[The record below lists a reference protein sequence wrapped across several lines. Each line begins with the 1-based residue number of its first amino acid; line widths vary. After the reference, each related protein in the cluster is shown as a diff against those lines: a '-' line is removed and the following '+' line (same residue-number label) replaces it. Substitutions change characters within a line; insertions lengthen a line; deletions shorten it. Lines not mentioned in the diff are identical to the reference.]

1 MSINMLILAI
11 YYYSGSEFF
20 KLSSSSLRKP
30 QLSNPMVG
38 SGKNKRSPTPS
49 ESFGEPKYSDEEYF
63 EFDSESSTLR
73 SSLSSSSVNTD
84 NSIGLSPGERAFL
97 KAMERLGLASS
108 DESDEDINEGGD
120 EEGGDDNKGGDKGD
134 NGNGGG
140 VDGDVPPA

>member
-1 MSINMLILAI
+1 MI
-11 YYYSGSEFF
+11 
-20 KLSSSSLRKP
+20 R
-30 QLSNPMVG
+30 

-49 ESFGEPKYSDEEYF
+49 ESFRELEYSDEEYS
-63 EFDSESSTLR
+63 EFDNESLTLR

-97 KAMERLGLASS
+97 KAMERLGFASS
-108 DESDEDINEGGD
+108 DESDEDESGEDSNEGGN
-120 EEGGDDNKGGDKGD
+120 EEGGDDNKGGDEGDVEGD